1 MKKRQIKKIVKNVIH
16 FLTYYSGVSNLL
28 LKVLAKA
35 RKAHPCVILLYHR
48 IVDDNTQYL
57 DKGPG
62 MHHHIRD
69 FEKEI
74 PYLKKHYQVLPMDE
88 VVARIKSGK
97 GFDRPT
103 VSITFDDGYRD
114 NFTLAYPV
122 LQKYGVPATIYLA
135 TSLIGTEGKTWTD
148 QIEHALLQ
156 TQREYFSLPELY
168 GEKKISIRTKVEK
181 QTVCIELAD
190 KLKSMPDTSRK
201 KILPGIFKKLGVDG
215 GTPSESSPRMILS
228 WDEVRKMA
236 ANGITFGSHGHTHQI
251 LSRMPLQEAK
261 EEILISKRIIEEQLG
276 REVKHFAYPNGR
288 AEDFSEELRRH
299 SAEIGFDSVASVI
312 YGSNNGV
319 YANKYSL
326 RRISAISPIWLLPG
340 RISKLMLKN

>member
-1 MKKRQIKKIVKNVIH
+1 
-16 FLTYYSGVSNLL
+16 
-28 LKVLAKA
+28 
-35 RKAHPCVILLYHR
+35 
-48 IVDDNTQYL
+48 
-57 DKGPG
+57 

-103 VSITFDDGYRD
+103 VAITFDDGYRD

-122 LQKYGVPATIYLA
+122 LQRHGVPATIYLA
-135 TSLIGTEGKTWTD
+135 TSLIGSEGRTWTD
-148 QIEHALLQ
+148 QIEHVLLQ

-168 GEKKISIRTKVEK
+168 GEKKISIKTKGEK
-181 QTVCIELAD
+181 QAVCIELAD
-190 KLKSMPDTSRK
+190 RLKSMPDTSRK
-201 KILPGIFKKLGVDG
+201 EILHSIFKNLGVNG
-215 GTPSESSPRMILS
+215 GAQSESGPRMMLR

-236 ANGITFGSHGHTHQI
+236 GNGITFGSHGHTHQI
-251 LSRMPLQEAK
+251 LSKMPLQAAK

-276 REVKHFAYPNGR
+276 LEVRHFAYPNGR

-299 SAEIGFDSVASVI
+299 CAEIGCDSVASVI

-319 YANKYSL
+319 CGNKYSL

-340 RISKLMLKN
+340 RVSKLILKN